1 MTLRALGDRRE
12 LIESLVVRDIRARYA
27 QSVLGIGWAILY
39 PLLMSLI
46 QAAVIVFIL
55 RIDTIIPVA
64 VFTYVGNLHWT
75 MFSNGVSGAAESL
88 VGHMNLVAK
97 LRFPRESLPLSAVLG
112 RLADYGFGLLGLVL
126 LIVIFPIGTGIS
138 AVLIVP
144 LLAIQLVFTAG
155 LGLIVSALNVFY
167 RDVRHVVGL
176 LLTLWFYLVPVLYSV
191 ELVPP
196 SVRGLYLANPMAI
209 IIESTRR
216 AAFPGHGEIE
226 WALVGLAAMTAA
238 ATFVVGLLLFRRLE
252 PRFAETV

>member
-39 PLLMSLI
+39 PLLLSLI

-55 RIDTIIPVA
+55 RIDTVIPVA
-64 VFTYVGNLHWT
+64 VFTYIGNLHWT
-75 MFSNGVSGAAESL
+75 MFSNGVSGSAESL

-97 LRFPRESLPLSAVLG
+97 LKFPRESLPLSSVLG
-112 RLADYGFGLLGLVL
+112 RLADYGFGLLGLALLVL
-126 LIVIFPIGTGIS
+126 IFPIGVG
-138 AVLIVP
+138 AGVLLIVP

-155 LGLIVSALNVFY
+155 LGLILSATNVFF

-191 ELVPP
+191 ELVPEGA
-196 SVRGLYLANPMAI
+196 RGLYLANPMAT
-209 IIESTRR
+209 IIESARR
-216 AAFPGHGEIE
+216 ATFPGHGEVQ
-226 WALVGLAAMTAA
+226 WAFVALAALTSA
-238 ATFVVGLLLFRRLE
+238 ATFVVGLVVFRRLE
-252 PRFAETV
+252 PRFAESV